1 MKTTVFIRVVP
12 QDRDRGYMLLVG
24 YDPGLVQRTAVQITT
39 LSAVTRASLDKVI
52 ETVRRDYNASEIRDT
67 TDASIT
73 KKLKKL
79 FGEV

>member
-1 MKTTVFIRVVP
+1 MKTAVFVRVVS

-24 YDPGLVQRTAVQITT
+24 YDPSLVQRTAIQITT

-52 ETVRRDYNASEIRDT
+52 ETVRKDYNASEIRDI
-67 TDASIT
+67 TDAGIK
-73 KKLKKL
+73 KKLKKM